1 MSLVH
6 LIFSFPILYIY
17 LHCYSRGGRVIL
29 ACRSIQRG
37 ERACTEIRE
46 KSGSENVVFRQ
57 LDLASCK
64 SIRNFSERILSEEK
78 EINILINNAGIM
90 LVPYQLTEEG
100 FESQFGVNHL
110 GHVLLTYL
118 LLDRIKESAPSR
130 IVTVSSLGH
139 QFGSLDFDDMM
150 WKKSYSSGLAYTR
163 SKLANVMFTRELAKR
178 LSGTQVTVCS
188 LHPGSIYTELGRHVF
203 SGYLTPL
210 LVSLTQLC
218 PCNSTP

>member
-1 MSLVH
+1 MRIHYVTL
-6 LIFSFPILYIY
+6 LNY
-17 LHCYSRGGRVIL
+17 CSRGGRIIL
-29 ACRSIQRG
+29 GCRNVQRG
-37 ERACTEIRE
+37 EKASSEIRE

-64 SIRNFSERILSEEK
+64 SIRSFAEWILTEEK

-90 LVPYQLTEEG
+90 MVPYQLTEDG
-100 FESQFGVNHL
+100 FESHFGVNHL

-130 IVTVSSLGH
+130 IINVSSLGH
-139 QFGSLDFDDMM
+139 LYGSLDFDDML

-178 LSGTQVTVCS
+178 LSGSDVTICS
-188 LHPGSIYTELGRHVF
+188 VHPGTIYTELARHAF
-203 SGYLTPL
+203 TGYLAPL
-210 LVSLTQLC
+210 IVSTLSIQ
-218 PCNSTP
+218 